1 MKTIVFVDEI
11 TFEETEYR
19 FDTFHYSIAQ
29 QIQQSLNNTTPIMTN
44 KSGDQLIVGVKKER
58 SNGEQIAETYKI
70 IIEKLI

>member
-1 MKTIVFVDEI
+1 
-11 TFEETEYR
+11 
-19 FDTFHYSIAQ
+19 
-29 QIQQSLNNTTPIMTN
+29 MTN